1 MRVESVESLDDPRVA
16 DYRNLRDP
24 ALRDERGLFIAEGRL
39 TVKRLFASPRFRA
52 RSVFATESGLR
63 GLERDQ
69 VAIDDETPVFVA
81 APGLLNEVVGYR
93 MHRGCLA
100 TGERGV
106 AGGPG
111 SPLAEVVRDARRIL
125 VLEDLADPDNI
136 GGIFRNA
143 LAFGVDAVVLTRRC
157 ADPLYRKSIRVSM
170 GAVLALPF
178 TRIPDASES
187 LTLLKDEGF
196 EIIATT
202 TDAAARP
209 FDSFAP
215 IPERVALLFG
225 TEGEGLSATALAA
238 ADHRVRIPMARGA
251 DSLNVATASG
261 IVLHHFARSHT
272 DRFSGKGAS

>member
-1 MRVESVESLDDPRVA
+1 VRVESVESLDDPRVA

-63 GLERDQ
+63 GLEHDR
-69 VAIDDETPVFVA
+69 VTIDDETPVFVA
-81 APGLLNEVVGYR
+81 TQGLLSEVVGYR

-111 SPLAEVVRDARRIL
+111 APLADVVRDARRIL

-143 LAFGVDAVVLTRRC
+143 LAFGVDAVVLTQRC

-170 GAVLALPF
+170 GAVLTLPF

-187 LTLLKDEGF
+187 LTLLKEQGF
-196 EIIATT
+196 EVVATT
-202 TDAAARP
+202 TAAAREL
-209 FDSFAP
+209 DSFAP

-225 TEGEGLSATALAA
+225 TEGEGLSAAALDA
-238 ADHRVRIPMARGA
+238 ADHHVRIPMARGA

-261 IVLHHFARSHT
+261 IVLHHFARSRP
-272 DRFSGKGAS
+272 DRFAGEDAS